1 MRLYTLVFVLLIL
14 MVVLPDVFFFLK
26 LKKHR
31 AKWILHVLN
40 FLPSVFFLTVLAVMK
55 FSDSSEHNEGT
66 LHFFLWMNFAFMLIY
81 LPKLVYLF
89 FHFLN
94 FLINIFLKEKIFLI
108 RYAGVL
114 VGMFVIILLLHG
126 AFVNPKNIEV
136 RSVQVE
142 VENLPAAF
150 DGYKIAQISDI
161 HLGSWNH
168 HHSYLKAAIDSINA
182 QEADIIAFTGDI
194 INNYTQE
201 MDGWQPLFKQL
212 KAKDGKFAILG
223 NHDYGDY
230 SEWKRPEDKAENLDR
245 IKQNIRNFGFRLL
258 LNENVILRQ
267 ESDSLCLVGVENWG
281 KPPFPKYG
289 NLKQALSGSDSTS
302 LKILLSH
309 DPSHWK
315 GEVVNYPSI
324 FLTLSGHTHS
334 AQIAFNMYGKL
345 RSPSSLIYNEW
356 DGLYQSDHQYLYVN
370 RGLGFIGIPVRIG
383 VARPEV
389 TVIILKRK
397 QKD

>member
-1 MRLYTLVFVLLIL
+1 MRLYTFVFVLLIL

-94 FLINIFLKEKIFLI
+94 FLINIFLKEKIYLV
-108 RYAGVL
+108 RYAGVITA
-114 VGMFVIILLLHG
+114 MFIVILLCHG
-126 AFVNPKNIEV
+126 AFVNPKNTQV
-136 RSVQVE
+136 RTVQIE
-142 VENLPAAF
+142 VENLPVAF
-150 DGYKIAQISDI
+150 DGYKIVQISDI
-161 HLGSWNH
+161 HLGSWGQNFN
-168 HHSYLKAAIDSINA
+168 YLKPAIDSINA
-182 QEADIIAFTGDI
+182 QNSDLIVFTGDMV
-194 INNYTQE
+194 NNFAQE
-201 MDGWQPLFKQL
+201 MEGWQPYFNQL
-212 KAKDGKFAILG
+212 NAKDGKYAILG

-230 SEWKRPEDKAENLDR
+230 SDWKGPKDKENNLNR
-245 IKQNIRNFGFRLL
+245 IKQNIRDFGFTLL
-258 LNENVILRQ
+258 LNENVRLKRD
-267 ESDSLCLVGVENWG
+267 SDSIWLLGVENWG

-289 NLKQALSGSDSTS
+289 NLKQTLTGTDSAS
-302 LKILLSH
+302 FKILLSH

-356 DGLYQSDHQYLYVN
+356 DGLYRSDDQYLYVN

-389 TVIILKRK
+389 SVIILRRK
-397 QKD
+397 PLD

>member
-1 MRLYTLVFVLLIL
+1 MRIYTIVFALLIL
-14 MVVLPDVFFFLK
+14 MIILPDIFFFLK
-26 LKKHR
+26 LKKYK
-31 AKWILHVLN
+31 AKWFLHVLN
-40 FLPSVFFLTVLAVMK
+40 FLPSAFFLTAITLMK
-55 FSDSSEHNEGT
+55 FSDSSEHHEGT
-66 LHFFLWMNFAFMLIY
+66 LQFFMWMNFVFMIIY
-81 LPKLVYLF
+81 LPKVIYLL

-94 FLINIFLKEKIFLI
+94 YIINLLLKEKIFLI

-126 AFVNPKNIEV
+126 AFVNPKNIQV

-161 HLGSWNH
+161 HLGSWSHNH
-168 HHSYLKAAIDSINA
+168 NYLKPAIDSINA
-182 QEADIIAFTGDI
+182 QKADIIAFTGDI
-194 INNYTQE
+194 INNYRQE
-201 MDGWQPLFKQL
+201 MDGWQPLFNQL

-230 SEWKRPEDKAENLDR
+230 SEWKSPEDKAENLNR
-245 IKQNIRNFGFRLL
+245 IKQNIRDFGFTLL
-258 LNENVILRQ
+258 LNENVILRHD
-267 ESDSLCLVGVENWG
+267 SDSLCLVGVENWG

-289 NLKQALSGSDSTS
+289 NLKQALAGSDTTS

-315 GEVVNYPSI
+315 AEVQNYPEI

-345 RSPSSLIYNEW
+345 RSPSSLIYDEW
-356 DGLYQSDHQYLYVN
+356 DGLYTSGQQYLYVN

-389 TVIILKRK
+389 TIIVLRK
-397 QKD
+397 KS

>member
-1 MRLYTLVFVLLIL
+1 MRLYTFVFVLLIII
-14 MVVLPDVFFFLK
+14 VILPDIFFFLK

-40 FLPSVFFLTVLAVMK
+40 FLPSVFFLTVLAIMK

-66 LHFFLWMNFAFMLIY
+66 LHFFLWMNFIFMLIY
-81 LPKLVYLF
+81 LPKLVYLD

-94 FLINIFLKEKIFLI
+94 FIVNLFLKEKIYLI

-114 VGMFVIILLLHG
+114 TAMFVIILLCHG
-126 AFVNPKNIEV
+126 AFVNPKNIQV
-136 RSVQVE
+136 RNIQIE
-142 VENLPAAF
+142 VEDLPTAF
-150 DGYKIAQISDI
+150 DGYKIVQISDI
-161 HLGSWNH
+161 HLGSWGQDFN
-168 HHSYLKAAIDSINA
+168 YLKPAIDSINA
-182 QEADIIAFTGDI
+182 QKSDLIVFTGDMV
-194 INNYTQE
+194 NNFAQE
-201 MDGWQPLFKQL
+201 TEGWQPYFNQL
-212 KAKDGKFAILG
+212 NAKDGKYAILG

-230 SEWKRPEDKAENLDR
+230 SDWKTPKDKENNLDR
-245 IKQNIRNFGFRLL
+245 IKQNIRDFGFTLL
-258 LNENVILRQ
+258 LNENVRLKRD
-267 ESDSLCLVGVENWG
+267 SDSIWLLGVENWG

-289 NLKQALSGSDSTS
+289 NLKQTLAGTDSAS

-315 GEVVNYPSI
+315 GEVVNYSSI

-356 DGLYQSDHQYLYVN
+356 DGLYQSDDQYLYVN

-389 TVIILKRK
+389 TVIILRRK
-397 QKD
+397 LKD